1 MIKQLKFLKTKEWIL
16 VALCVSLIVL
26 QVWVD
31 LKLPDFMAKI
41 TQLVQTPN
49 TQMREVWIQGGY
61 MLACAFGSLVL
72 AIGVGFI
79 SSRVSSVLAFRTRD
93 AIFRKV
99 SDFSM
104 GEIKNFSTASLITRT
119 TNDIT
124 QVQMTFAMALQL
136 LFKAPIMAVWAI
148 VKVVNKGWQW
158 SVATGVGVGIL
169 VLMLCIVILF
179 AVPKFKK
186 IQKYTDELNGATRE
200 SLSGVRVVRA
210 YNAEKYQEEKFN
222 KTNQKVTDTHL
233 YVSRIMAIIGPGMS
247 LISNGLQLAI
257 YWIGAVLI
265 NKASQFDKLL
275 IFSDMVV
282 YLSYAMQ
289 IVMSFMMLIMLFML
303 LPRAQVCAKRINE
316 VLETPLS
323 ITDGKGEINSEVKGE
338 VEFRNVSFKY
348 PDAEE
353 YVVRDVNFKA
363 SCGETIAFIGS
374 TGSGKSTLINLIPRF
389 YDATIGEVLIN
400 GKNIKDYSQKDLHN
414 LMGYVPQKAVIFGG
428 TIESNIRFGESEKEI
443 SEEDVDMALKIAQ
456 ATSFV
461 EKLKD
466 KKASR
471 VAQNG
476 LNLSGG
482 QKQRLAIA
490 RAIARKPEILI
501 FDDSF
506 SALDYKTDKALRRAL
521 KKQKNKA
528 TTFIVAQ
535 RIGTIIDADKII
547 VLDQGNVVGM
557 GTHSQLLKECEV
569 YREIAL
575 SQLSLEEVENA

>member
-179 AVPKFKK
+179 AVPRFKK

-210 YNAEKYQEEKFN
+210 YNAEKYQEDKFN

-363 SCGETIAFIGS
+363 SYGETIAFIGS

-400 GKNIKDYSQKDLHN
+400 GKNIKDYTQKDLHN

>member
-179 AVPKFKK
+179 AVPRFKK

-210 YNAEKYQEEKFN
+210 YNAEKYQEDKFN

-316 VLETPLS
+316 VLETQLS
-323 ITDGKGEINSEVKGE
+323 ITDGKGEINGEVKGE

-363 SCGETIAFIGS
+363 SYGETIAFIGS

-400 GKNIKDYSQKDLHN
+400 GKNIKDYTQKDLHN

>member
-136 LFKAPIMAVWAI
+136 LFKAPIMAGWAI

-169 VLMLCIVILF
+169 VLMLCVVILF

-210 YNAEKYQEEKFN
+210 YNAEKYQEDKFN

-363 SCGETIAFIGS
+363 SYGETIAFIGS

>member
-210 YNAEKYQEEKFN
+210 YNAEKYQEDKFN

-316 VLETPLS
+316 VLETQLS

-363 SCGETIAFIGS
+363 SYGETIAFIGS

-400 GKNIKDYSQKDLHN
+400 GKNIKDYTQKDLHN

>member
-169 VLMLCIVILF
+169 VLMLCVVILF

-210 YNAEKYQEEKFN
+210 YNAEKYQEDKFN

-363 SCGETIAFIGS
+363 SYGETIAFIGS

-557 GTHSQLLKECEV
+557 GTHSQLLKESEV